1 MRIFISHSSKNKRT
15 AGRLADDLAGV
26 TVDVWLDRDELNGG
40 DPLLDELQEALLAC
54 THLLLLWSK
63 AASASRYVKAEWQA
77 AYDLKKA
84 IIPCLLDDTARPL
97 FLRQLI
103 FCDMRRTYEKGL
115 TQIQK
120 ALGAKTAPPLRTEK
134 PPAGRDKQAVIDTLV
149 RGQAQVLDALRAGDL
164 VRSRTL
170 QAALDK
176 IVKDALKRW
185 RSDEMILNLAGY
197 GLKNAYLT
205 KHWNEVSTGEYPW
218 DPVLIKAE
226 QMFHAALGIRPDD
239 PSAKNG
245 LGNIYWFRRDLDAAE
260 FFVRHAI
267 AGARRQGVRYQAAE
281 QDLKVIRREKAARNA
296 RRRPRRFP
304 TVPRT

>member
-1 MRIFISHSSKNKRT
+1 MRIFISHSSKNKRI
-15 AGRLADDLAGV
+15 AGRLGDDLAGV
-26 TVDVWLDRDELNGG
+26 KVDVWLDRDELEGG
-40 DPLLDELQEALLAC
+40 DPLLDELQEALEAC

-63 AASASRYVKAEWQA
+63 PASASRYVKAEWQA
-77 AYDLKKA
+77 AFNLQKG
-84 IIPCLLDDTARPL
+84 IIPCLLDGTALPL
-97 FLRQLI
+97 FLRQSI

-115 TQIQK
+115 TQIKK
-120 ALGAKTAPPLRTEK
+120 ALGAKTTPSLRTK
-134 PPAGRDKQAVIDTLV
+134 KASAGRDKQAVIDTLV
-149 RGQAQVLDALRAGDL
+149 SGQAQVLDTLAAGD
-164 VRSRTL
+164 VARSRTL

-176 IVKDALKRW
+176 IVNDALRRW

-197 GLKNAYLT
+197 GLKNAYLI
-205 KHWNEVSTGEYPW
+205 KHWNELSIGEYPW

-267 AGARRQGVRYQAAE
+267 AGARRQGFRYEAAE
-281 QDLKVIRREKAARNA
+281 QDLEMIRRDKAGRK
-296 RRRPRRFP
+296 RRRK
-304 TVPRT
+304 

>member
-1 MRIFISHSSKNKRT
+1 MRIFISHSSKNKRV
-15 AGRLADDLAGV
+15 AGRLGDDLAGV
-26 TVDVWLDRDELNGG
+26 KVDVWLDRDELNGG
-40 DPLLDELQEALLAC
+40 DPLLDELQEALEAC

-63 AASASRYVKAEWQA
+63 PASASRYVKAEWQA
-77 AYDLKKA
+77 AYDLEKA
-84 IIPCLLDDTARPL
+84 IIPCLLDGTALPL
-97 FLRQLI
+97 FLKQLI

-115 TQIQK
+115 TQIKK
-120 ALGAKTAPPLRTEK
+120 ALGTETTPRLQTEK
-134 PPAGRDKQAVIDTLV
+134 PAAGRDKQAVIDKLV
-149 RGQAQVLDALRAGDL
+149 SGQAQVLDALAAGDL

-176 IVKDALKRW
+176 IVNGALRRW

-197 GLKNAYLT
+197 GLKNAYLIT
-205 KHWNEVSTGEYPW
+205 HWNAVSTGKFPW
-218 DPVLIKAE
+218 DPVLVKAE

-267 AGARRQGVRYQAAE
+267 AGARRQGFRYEAAE
-281 QDLKVIRREKAARNA
+281 HDLEMIRRDKAARK
-296 RRRPRRFP
+296 RQPK
-304 TVPRT
+304 